1 MSNQHIFFDFAD
13 KSNLRDSIIIRNS
26 TSAHYV
32 GDWHSI
38 PHTHNYTELFY
49 VISGQCQF
57 CVEDECFSVTA
68 NQLVVINPNVMHT
81 EKCYESQSME
91 YIAIGLDGLRLGSSK
106 TTNPQFRIFCHSSNE
121 AILDCMQNIL
131 HEMQNQSAQ
140 YQAVCNAYIEIL
152 ATLLVRCASASS
164 QSGSLVSRQCHMV
177 RQYIEQHYKE
187 RLTLELL
194 AAVANADKFY
204 LAHNYKEIYGIAPIS
219 HMVVCRIQEAKQL
232 LSETDLPLTKISRSL
247 GFSSPS
253 YFSQSFRKVE
263 GISPADYR
271 KIHSR
276 E

>member
-131 HEMQNQSAQ
+131 HEM
-140 YQAVCNAYIEIL
+140 
-152 ATLLVRCASASS
+152 
-164 QSGSLVSRQCHMV
+164 
-177 RQYIEQHYKE
+177 
-187 RLTLELL
+187 
-194 AAVANADKFY
+194 
-204 LAHNYKEIYGIAPIS
+204 
-219 HMVVCRIQEAKQL
+219 
-232 LSETDLPLTKISRSL
+232 
-247 GFSSPS
+247 
-253 YFSQSFRKVE
+253 
-263 GISPADYR
+263 
-271 KIHSR
+271 
-276 E
+276 

>member
-152 ATLLVRCASASS
+152 ATLLVRCTSASS
-164 QSGSLVSRQCHMV
+164 QSSSLVSRQCHMV

-194 AAVANADKFY
+194 AEVANADKFY

-219 HMVVCRIQEAKQL
+219 YMVVCRIQEAKQL
-232 LSETDLPLTKISRSL
+232 LSETDLPLTKISRNL

-253 YFSQSFRKVE
+253 YFSQSFSKIE